1 MKLPQIDSLVAISIP
16 AGMMLFGAAIFGI
29 RYFRNRR
36 RPKGDPEQL
45 LLGAVSR
52 SLHERG
58 ELAATL
64 GQLQTVHEKLVDA
77 LPFGLLW
84 VDQKHQVAA
93 LNSMGRELLGVKP
106 GVVGLDAS
114 FVLEPFPWL
123 LEGLHQEPGP
133 GWRCEGLNA
142 GGATRRWKLRRVEA
156 PDQVGALLSFEDI
169 SEQEAEDRRR
179 QLRER
184 FAELGEMTAG
194 VAHQLKNGLAVL
206 KGHGQLLHRAGH
218 EEVAKDLLGEVDELH
233 RVIQKFLQWA
243 KPLEP
248 DCVETKLEEVALEVI
263 AEIEKRP
270 LSHGRSLAVEGQGRA
285 MADPMLLHQA
295 LLNLLENACQAT
307 PRGGE
312 IRILVE
318 EGRLRILD
326 QGPGMGEDTLV
337 QMLRPFESGRPDG
350 TGLGLPL
357 ALKWINAQ
365 GADLR
370 FEKRPEGGTQVE
382 IWW

>member
-1 MKLPQIDSLVAISIP
+1 MKLPSDSLIAMAIP
-16 AGMMLFGAAIFGI
+16 VGMLLFGATIFGI
-29 RYFRNRR
+29 RLFRTRR
-36 RPKGDPEQL
+36 RPKEDSEL
-45 LLGAVSR
+45 LVLGAVSR
-52 SLHERG
+52 SLQERG

-64 GQLQTVHEKLVDA
+64 GQLRTVHEKLVDA

-84 VDQKHQVAA
+84 VDQRHQVAA

-123 LEGLHQEPGP
+123 LEGLHRDPGP
-133 GWRCEGLNA
+133 GWRCEGSNA
-142 GGATRRWKLRRVEA
+142 LGTLKRWRLRRIEA

-169 SEQEAEDRRR
+169 TEEEAEDRRR

-206 KGHGQLLHRAGH
+206 KGHGQLLYRAGH
-218 EEVAKDLLGEVDELH
+218 VDVSKDLLDEVDELD

-248 DCVETKLEEVALEVI
+248 DYVETNLEEVAGAVI

-270 LSHGRSLAVEGQGRA
+270 LSNGRTLKLEGHGRA

-295 LLNLLENACQAT
+295 LLNLVENACQAT

-312 IRILVE
+312 IRVLVE
-318 EGRLRILD
+318 DSRIQILD
-326 QGPGMGEDTLV
+326 QGPGMGEETLM

-370 FEKRPEGGTQVE
+370 FEKREDGGTRVE